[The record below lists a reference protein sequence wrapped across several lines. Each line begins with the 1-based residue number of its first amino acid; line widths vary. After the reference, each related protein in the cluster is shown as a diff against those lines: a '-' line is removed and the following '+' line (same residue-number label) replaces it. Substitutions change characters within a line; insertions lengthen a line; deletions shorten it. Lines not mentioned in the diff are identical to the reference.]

1 MKKMKCAIILGM
13 LILLPCAVFAED
25 GQDMMGQY
33 KAMSEGTSANFPKEL
48 EVLMP
53 RDFKIETKGFIF
65 KETANMLLF
74 ATLSGS
80 RKNDVY
86 RKFGHDGRIEIGVM
100 AYNPTSSNA
109 YVMAAQMPT
118 MYDYA
123 KKDWTKGIINE
134 SGWELSPVAVSKI
147 NQADVFIQKGIR
159 RNVELDDF
167 KSEDQ
172 VYYFAKAVLV
182 RKNTCLTID
191 IINYPLKGE
200 KVSAAIGEI
209 TRLFLATDWNKYMK

>member
-1 MKKMKCAIILGM
+1 MKKAKCAFVLCT
-13 LILLPCAVFAED
+13 LLLMPCAAFSED
-25 GQDMMGQY
+25 AQDMMGQY
-33 KAMSEGTSANFPKEL
+33 KAMSEGTSKNFPKEL

-53 RDFKIETKGFIF
+53 KDFKIESKGFIF

-74 ATLSGS
+74 AALSGS

-86 RKFGHDGRIEIGVM
+86 KKFGHDGRIEIGIM
-100 AYNPTSSNA
+100 AYNPASSNA

-123 KKDWTKGIINE
+123 KKDWAKGIINE
-134 SGWELSPVAVSKI
+134 SGWELSPVTVSKI

-159 RNVELDDF
+159 KKVDIDDF
-167 KSEDQ
+167 KTEDQ
-172 VYYFAKAVLV
+172 VYYCAKAVLV
-182 RKNTCLTID
+182 RKNACLTID

-200 KVSAAIGEI
+200 NVSAAIRDI
-209 TRLFLATDWNKYMK
+209 TRLFLATNWNKYMK